1 MLNKIQHNKVIEPK
15 TQLVIEPKFSLPLP
29 PPKDAA
35 PTDNNEKPIAV
46 TTLAET
52 IGVISLSQ
60 YLAKRPK
67 TPSIKP
73 PTNTAPTMA
82 L

>member
-60 YLAKRPK
+60 Y
-67 TPSIKP
+67 
-73 PTNTAPTMA
+73 
-82 L
+82 